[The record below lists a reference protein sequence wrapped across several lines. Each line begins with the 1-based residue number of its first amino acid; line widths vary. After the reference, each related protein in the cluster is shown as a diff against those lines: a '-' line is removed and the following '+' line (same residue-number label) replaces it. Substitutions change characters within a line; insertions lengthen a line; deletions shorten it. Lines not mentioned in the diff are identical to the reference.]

1 MTCTVTIIIIEL
13 IVNNNKSLEHCGWIM
28 CVQIIYV
35 FASMLEPDKPK
46 GRLIL
51 YTQVIVNTVTNI
63 RKVQL

>member
-1 MTCTVTIIIIEL
+1 
-13 IVNNNKSLEHCGWIM
+13 M